1 MNRQNAKKL
10 TKKETSVVQSKFRPL
25 AVVSLAAA
33 IIIIMGVGVTAYA
46 ANSML
51 HGHVRVNRT
60 VEKANSN
67 AAAPAD
73 ITQAKSAPGPVA
85 RSSKLAPELINR
97 YGKAATSPL
106 VAAAISKVESAPMAR
121 VSQDA
126 RLASDRYEAL
136 EHGYW
141 RPGTDPMAAVMA
153 GYVPPG
159 MPPEEAALLYGALP
173 HTPMMPQSMTPERI
187 AAMAGEPAD
196 PMGFSQSQIQ
206 ALRHRPLMSL
216 LSLMTRPAP

>member
-1 MNRQNAKKL
+1 M
-10 TKKETSVVQSKFRPL
+10 V
-25 AVVSLAAA
+25 AA
-33 IIIIMGVGVTAYA
+33 IIMGVGVTAYA
-46 ANSML
+46 ANDML

-60 VEKANSN
+60 IEKAPSN
-67 AAAPAD
+67 TGASAD
-73 ITQAKSAPGPVA
+73 ITQAKSAAGPA
-85 RSSKLAPELINR
+85 ASSPKPAPELIGR
-97 YGKAATSPL
+97 YGKAATSLL

-126 RLASDRYEAL
+126 RLAADRYEAL
-136 EHGYW
+136 GHGNW
-141 RPGTDPMAAVMA
+141 RQGTDPMAAVMA

-159 MPPEEAALLYGALP
+159 MPPEQAGMLYRTLP
-173 HTPMMPQSMTPERI
+173 HTPMMPQSMTPERM
-187 AAMAGEPAD
+187 AVMAGEPAD